1 MIMSHPSRSLLFSDV
16 TNRSRAASGCNRVS
30 GSAHAYTVVSNDVL
44 FLWAVNICIITDNRF
59 LSFSNFQ
66 IKPCSASACADIQ
79 SSHADI
85 QFRLIFSA
93 NNTVETILLPVSQG
107 KADHRGRGVQPFT
120 IIENKRWSGWP
131 AKHSIKLT
139 RQCIIAH

>member
-1 MIMSHPSRSLLFSDV
+1 MLRNKAEQPPVVTEFQAQLMPILLFE
-16 TNRSRAASGCNRVS
+16 T
-30 GSAHAYTVVSNDVL
+30 
-44 FLWAVNICIITDNRF
+44 ICC
-59 LSFSNFQ
+59 SFQ

-93 NNTVETILLPVSQG
+93 NNTVETILLPVSQS

-120 IIENKRWSGWP
+120 IIENKR
-131 AKHSIKLT
+131 
-139 RQCIIAH
+139 